1 MNHITEKINVINIL
15 ELQEILWEVDD
26 RENNILGA
34 EDISQALM
42 KSKIRNNKVSK
53 VSFEKTPRVY

>member
-1 MNHITEKINVINIL
+1 MNHIIEKINVINIL

>member
-1 MNHITEKINVINIL
+1 MNHIIEKINVINIL

-26 RENNILGA
+26 RENDILGA

>member
-1 MNHITEKINVINIL
+1 MNHIIEKINVINIL

-53 VSFEKTPRVY
+53 VTIKKTPRVY

>member
-1 MNHITEKINVINIL
+1 MNHIIEKINVINIL

-42 KSKIRNNKVSK
+42 KLKIRNNKVSK

>member
-1 MNHITEKINVINIL
+1 MNHIIEKINVINIL

-53 VSFEKTPRVY
+53 VYFEKTPRVY

>member
-1 MNHITEKINVINIL
+1 MNHIIEKINVINIL

-26 RENNILGA
+26 TENNILGA